1 MFHFTARWQLLTGVP
16 TVQSGQ
22 DNLEVLMSD
31 RHQITEDSKETPTQH
46 LTHNIYSIHG
56 DFGEEGRRTYED
68 VHVWMKLVFRIK
80 NMNIHKFWK
89 YFDICDIFCSFLKIS
104 YRIFL
109 KSTVSCCCH
118 PKDTSILSPSCWLQ
132 HGKKISA
139 FCAMN
144 NGTYETYSIFLFW
157 TLKSGGVLLSETK
170 KNQNSVKLRLPPEC
184 SVMITLMQCYSLNRC
199 KIGDRK
205 LSMKNNHLSLNV
217 TPCVIIILMWYLTH
231 KMLIYVFQNVSI
243 LHHRLKNIMR
253 GDTI

>member
-1 MFHFTARWQLLTGVP
+1 MATTYRRPDRAVW
-16 TVQSGQ
+16 SGQ
-22 DNLEVLMSD
+22 PWSTNVRQTSDYRRLQRNADTASHSQHILHSWGFRGRRKKDIWGCACMNETCFPDQKYEYSYVLEVL
-31 RHQITEDSKETPTQH
+31 
-46 LTHNIYSIHG
+46 
-56 DFGEEGRRTYED
+56 
-68 VHVWMKLVFRIK
+68 
-80 NMNIHKFWK
+80 
-89 YFDICDIFCSFLKIS
+89 DICDIFCSFLKIS

-170 KNQNSVKLRLPPEC
+170 KNQNSVKLRLPPES
-184 SVMITLMQCYSLNRC
+184 SVMITLMQCYNLNRC

>member
-1 MFHFTARWQLLTGVP
+1 MATTYRRPDRAVW
-16 TVQSGQ
+16 SGQ
-22 DNLEVLMSD
+22 PWSTNVRQTSDYRRLQRNADTATHSQHILHSWGFRGRRKKDIWGCACMNETCFPDQKYEYSYVLEVLWHM
-31 RHQITEDSKETPTQH
+31 RYFLFFSKNQLSNFPEIQCVLLLSSKGYLH
-46 LTHNIYSIHG
+46 LESIMLAAA
-56 DFGEEGRRTYED
+56 
-68 VHVWMKLVFRIK
+68 W
-80 NMNIHKFWK
+80 
-89 YFDICDIFCSFLKIS
+89 
-104 YRIFL
+104 
-109 KSTVSCCCH
+109 
-118 PKDTSILSPSCWLQ
+118 
-132 HGKKISA
+132 KKISA

-184 SVMITLMQCYSLNRC
+184 SVMITLMQCYNLNRC